1 MDDQSEPELFL
12 FKAQEVMNPR
22 LAFVRLLPTDY
33 PLRMLLGNAEPSDKK
48 LSILE
53 SKGPKYY
60 LLFINMAAIE
70 RYLIYTG
77 DIRQSPAETDSI
89 TQFSKIIMSNSK

>member
-1 MDDQSEPELFL
+1 
-12 FKAQEVMNPR
+12 MNPR

-89 TQFSKIIMSNSK
+89 TQFSKIIMSNNTYERKGRL